1 MTKHWAARR
10 QAYNFGTKEDK
21 PKAKPLSP
29 LQHAVLDGRKSI
41 REAKEDFIINIIL
54 YAMKHHGHNLSAVS
68 RMLHVNRP
76 TLIYYLDVLFTRQV
90 ARLTE

>member
-10 QAYNFGTKEDK
+10 QPYNFGTKENK

-29 LQHAVLDGRKSI
+29 LQHAVLDGRKSLK
-41 REAKEDFIINIIL
+41 EAREDFIINIIL
-54 YAMKHHGHNLSAVS
+54 YAMRHHGHNLSAVS
-68 RMLHVNRP
+68 RDLKVNRP

>member
-10 QAYNFGTKEDK
+10 QPYNFGSKENQ